1 MSEGVDNGT
10 SQFYGEP
17 QKNNGNNGMA
27 IASMVVGIVA
37 ILAACWKP
45 IIGLVAGIVAI
56 VLGVMHKKRNGKNGM
71 ATAGFV
77 CGIVAVVLSVIIFV
91 LALIGLAVIG
101 GAAALSGL

>member
-37 ILAACWKP
+37 
-45 IIGLVAGIVAI
+45 
-56 VLGVMHKKRNGKNGM
+56 
-71 ATAGFV
+71 
-77 CGIVAVVLSVIIFV
+77 VVLSVIIFV

>member
-1 MSEGVDNGT
+1 
-10 SQFYGEP
+10 
-17 QKNNGNNGMA
+17 
-27 IASMVVGIVA
+27 
-37 ILAACWKP
+37 
-45 IIGLVAGIVAI
+45 
-56 VLGVMHKKRNGKNGM
+56 M

>member
-1 MSEGVDNGT
+1 MSEGFDNGT

-37 ILAACWKP
+37 
-45 IIGLVAGIVAI
+45 
-56 VLGVMHKKRNGKNGM
+56 
-71 ATAGFV
+71 
-77 CGIVAVVLSVIIFV
+77 VVLSVIIFV

>member
-27 IASMVVGIVA
+27 IASI
-37 ILAACWKP
+37 
-45 IIGLVAGIVAI
+45 
-56 VLGVMHKKRNGKNGM
+56 
-71 ATAGFV
+71 V